1 MKIVTSPLGMVAQ
14 LKVPMLNL
22 GLSLIL
28 LITFVSGCSS
38 VISNS
43 ENFYKDIPRRPIN
56 WREYMTD

>member
-1 MKIVTSPLGMVAQ
+1 MKVAT
-14 LKVPMLNL
+14 LILEKVAGPTMTMMRI
-22 GLSLIL
+22 GLSIIL
-28 LITFVSGCSS
+28 LITLVSGCSS

>member
-1 MKIVTSPLGMVAQ
+1 MKIATLILEKVAG
-14 LKVPMLNL
+14 PTMTMMRI
-22 GLSLIL
+22 GLSIIL
-28 LITFVSGCSS
+28 LITLVSGCSS